1 MSTTLSAP
9 GGVHTIARPARA
21 WRLGAALK
29 KWWAACQRRR
39 RERLTIAHLRGMG
52 DRELKDIGIV
62 RSQIDFAVRHGDE
75 RYRRAGL
82 GL

>member
-1 MSTTLSAP
+1 MSRTMSAP

-21 WRLGAALK
+21 WRVGHALK
-29 KWWAACQRRR
+29 AWWAAYRRR
-39 RERLTIAHLRGMG
+39 RTERLMIGHLRGMS

-62 RSQIDFAVRHGDE
+62 RSQIDFVVRPGDE
-75 RYRRAGL
+75 RYRRVGL